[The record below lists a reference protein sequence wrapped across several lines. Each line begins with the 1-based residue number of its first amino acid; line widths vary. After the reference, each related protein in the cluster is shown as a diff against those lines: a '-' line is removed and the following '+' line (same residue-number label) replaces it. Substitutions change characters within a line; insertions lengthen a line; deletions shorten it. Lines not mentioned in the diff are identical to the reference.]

1 MSTFCIKKHI
11 EQEGT
16 KGKPN
21 LRCVCERER
30 ERERE
35 IKD

>member
-21 LRCVCERER
+21 LRC